1 MIYKNLLEQGFDL
14 TKDRIPIY
22 PCQHYLMGGI
32 NVDINAETKIEG
44 LYAIGEC
51 AHTGVH
57 GNNRLA
63 SNSLLEA
70 LVFARQAANDII
82 LSSEN
87 KSDDYED
94 YSFDYSTT
102 DIAIPKGIRTEIRQI
117 MQKSYFVIPDKKSA
131 VEGYE
136 RVLEIKRMLIM
147 GNYIVNDDFI
157 EAKSLATIAYL
168 ILKEVI

>member
-1 MIYKNLLEQGFDL
+1 M
-14 TKDRIPIY
+14 
-22 PCQHYLMGGI
+22 
-32 NVDINAETKIEG
+32 
-44 LYAIGEC
+44 YAIGEC

-70 LVFARQAANDII
+70 LVFARQAANHII
-82 LSSEN
+82 SSTEY
-87 KSDDYED
+87 KSDEFED
-94 YSFDYSTT
+94 YDFTYPKTNVV
-102 DIAIPKGIRTEIRQI
+102 IPKGIRTEIRRI

-131 VEGYE
+131 VEGFE
-136 RVLEIKRMLIM
+136 RILEIRKMLTTGEYVI
-147 GNYIVNDDFI
+147 NDDYI